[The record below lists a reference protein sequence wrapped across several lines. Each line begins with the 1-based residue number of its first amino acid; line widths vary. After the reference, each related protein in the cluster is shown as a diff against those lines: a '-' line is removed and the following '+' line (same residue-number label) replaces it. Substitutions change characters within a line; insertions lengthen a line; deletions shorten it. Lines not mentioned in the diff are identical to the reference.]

1 MQIAMIGQKGVPSA
15 YGGIETHVTELAT
28 RLVREGFAVVS
39 YGRTWYSGNQASDR
53 YNGIRLIILPSLHTK
68 HLDAITHTLLAT
80 LHACFIVRPDIYH
93 FHGVGPSLMSWI
105 PRILAP
111 KARVITTFHCIDRHH
126 AKWNSFA
133 RFMLGLGEKACLSF
147 ADECIVVSRTLQ
159 KYTAI
164 EYGHDTN
171 YIPNGITPRRTTADI
186 LLLSPFN
193 LQSYHYVAMVSR
205 LVPHKGA
212 HTLIDAWQKARAL
225 NPLVM
230 RDLKLAIV
238 GDSAFTDAYVQALKI
253 QAINDS
259 SIVFTGYQN
268 GETLEALF
276 TGARFTI
283 NPSTSEGL
291 PIAVLE
297 AMSYGKAVIASD
309 IPAHLEIVSDYGVP
323 FITGNVDD
331 LATKI
336 VDLAADQMQAASLGH
351 LARTFVEQDYNWDDI
366 ALQTVAVYSKPA
378 LAAAAV
384 LATE

>member
-28 RLVREGFAVVS
+28 RLVREGFAVVA
-39 YGRTWYSGNQASDR
+39 YGRNWYSAKAANDR
-53 YNGIRLIILPSLHTK
+53 YNGVRLILLPSLHTK
-68 HLDAITHTLLAT
+68 HLDAISHTLLAT

-93 FHGVGPSLMSWI
+93 FHGVGPSLLSWI
-105 PRILAP
+105 PKILAP
-111 KARVITTFHCIDRHH
+111 KARVIATLHCLDRQHS
-126 AKWNSFA
+126 KWNVVA
-133 RFMLGLGEKACLSF
+133 RLMLKLGEKACLTF
-147 ADECIVVSRTLQ
+147 ADDCIVVSRTLQ
-159 KYTAI
+159 KYTAA
-164 EYGHDTN
+164 EYGLPST

-186 LLLSPFN
+186 LLLNPFN

-212 HTLIDAWQKARAL
+212 HTLIDAWQKARVL
-225 NPLVM
+225 NPAVM

-238 GDSAFTDAYVQALKI
+238 GDSAFTDSYVKSLKV
-253 QAINDS
+253 QAINDP
-259 SIVFTGYQN
+259 SIIFTGYQQ
-268 GETLEALF
+268 GETLEAIF

-309 IPAHLEIVSDYGVP
+309 IPAHLEIVADYGVP
-323 FITGNVDD
+323 FATGNVDD
-331 LATKI
+331 LAQKI
-336 VDLAADQMQAASLGH
+336 VDLASDPMQAASLGH
-351 LARTFVEQDYNWDDI
+351 LARTFVEQDYNWDDL
-366 ALQTVAVYSKPA
+366 ALQTVALYSKPQ
-378 LAAAAV
+378 LAAAAI